1 MDRKKIKIY
10 GGNGEYFI
18 EDQYQKNN
26 NVKILF
32 LIVNRLFFIMKM
44 LTFIMILMLIENYY
58 LKSGNKY
65 FIRYKHPNKTDI
77 VPLQLKLKN
86 FY

>member
-1 MDRKKIKIY
+1 MEVMANILLKTNIKKIII
-10 GGNGEYFI
+10 FI
-18 EDQYQKNN
+18 
-26 NVKILF
+26 VKILF

>member
-1 MDRKKIKIY
+1 
-10 GGNGEYFI
+10 
-18 EDQYQKNN
+18 
-26 NVKILF
+26 
-32 LIVNRLFFIMKM
+32 MKM